1 MQVAEA
7 ALCVL
12 HNVLLGIS
20 LRFEMSRAMSH
31 AVVAADL
38 HQPLLALMRIHP
50 QSQGACKVCRQAV
63 LLPVL
68 GRSGQQSTMPWC
80 WVGMLAV

>member
-31 AVVAADL
+31 AVIAADL

-50 QSQGACKVCRQAV
+50 QSQGACKVRTQTD
-63 LLPVL
+63 LLHVP
-68 GRSGQQSTMPWC
+68 GRSGQLFTMTCC
-80 WVGMLAV
+80 WVGALAV

>member
-20 LRFEMSRAMSH
+20 LRFEMNRAMSQ

-50 QSQGACKVCRQAV
+50 QSQGACKVRTETD
-63 LLPVL
+63 LPRVL
-68 GRSGQQSTMPWC
+68 GRSGRLFTMPCC
-80 WVGMLAV
+80 WVGALAV